1 MTLAQEITE
10 GLTKWTIEN
19 SGHQLERDYIGLSH
33 CALSIEEIV
42 EFRLNGFP
50 VGEDQLRK
58 FYKGYQM
65 EADLLRRLRIR
76 FGDRVQPGGEIV
88 AFGGRVK
95 GHPDFLFDGYPGDCK
110 SVPLNEH
117 IPQRG
122 RLPRRVFWQMQG
134 YMLFAPAQRSV
145 VVYES
150 RETGI
155 IEAFDVFPARGIQE
169 EIHAKVGR
177 VMEILAGT
185 LTTEAR
191 GE

>member
-1 MTLAQEITE
+1 MNLAQEITE
-10 GLTKWTIEN
+10 GLTQWTLEN
-19 SGHQLERDYIGLSH
+19 NGHELVRDYIGLSQ

-42 EFRLNGFP
+42 NSKLNGFP

-58 FYKGYQM
+58 FYKGHQM

-76 FGDRVQPGGEIV
+76 IGDRVQPGGEIV

-110 SVPLNEH
+110 SVPLDEH
-117 IPQRG
+117 IPQRRG
-122 RLPRRVFWQMQG
+122 LPRRVFWQMQG

-150 RETGI
+150 RETGVI
-155 IEAFDVFPARGIQE
+155 QAFDLFPVISIQR
-169 EIHAKVGR
+169 EIQQKMAQVLGR
-177 VMEILAGT
+177 LEGT
-185 LTTEAR
+185 E
-191 GE
+191 